1 MRVCTF
7 RDESSKVHAT
17 HNEKGQKSTGC
28 RSMQK
33 TSVYIK
39 VGVQL
44 KKKKRKQNGVKEE
57 SKVAKTDNFMTD

>member
-1 MRVCTF
+1 MQ
-7 RDESSKVHAT
+7 

-44 KKKKRKQNGVKEE
+44 KKKKNENKMGWKEE